1 MRPERDMATSNE
13 TIATTQQRRGFW
25 LRMLHQWHWISSALC
40 LIGMLMFTITGLT
53 LNHAAR
59 IEASPST
66 EHRTLTLPP
75 ALLKTWATAKTA
87 MHRCR
92 HTWRN
97 GWGANWIS
105 ASARVLANGRPMRCI
120 SRFRGQAAMPG

>member
-1 MRPERDMATSNE
+1 MATSND
-13 TIATTQQRRGFW
+13 TLATTQQRRGFW

-40 LIGMLMFTITGLT
+40 LIGMLLFTITGLT

-75 ALLKTWATAKTA
+75 ALLKSLGTREDGDAPLPPRVAHWLGRELEISIGT
-87 MHRCR
+87 
-92 HTWRN
+92 RN
-97 GWGANWIS
+97 GEWS
-105 ASARVLANGRPMRCI
+105 ADEVYLALPRP
-120 SRFRGQAAMPG
+120 AAMRG